1 MNICSRKMFLG
12 LSALV
17 FSIASTPAPADV
29 LLNTI
34 NGLPFLRT
42 TGEDVEDVED
52 ASPINTSVALSF
64 SSPVSTTISE
74 IDAFI
79 GLIPPLSTNQTIT
92 LGIMSDGGG
101 RPSGH
106 FLDSSLVTLSLS
118 SPVTLT
124 SLNWAINGGTTY
136 WLAAVASDGTVG
148 AWNDNGAM
156 DRWAVTN
163 NQGNW
168 GVVAGSSAP
177 EAEIFS
183 VAAVPEAPTYAMMI
197 LGFAGIGLLAYRRK
211 SVRLRLT

>member
-1 MNICSRKMFLG
+1 MNIRLRKMFPG

-17 FSIASTPAPADV
+17 FLIASTPAPADI

-34 NGLPFLRT
+34 NKPFVV
-42 TGEDVEDVED
+42 GNGVDVGNIT
-52 ASPINTSVALSF
+52 SPLIKTSVAVSF
-64 SSPVSTTISE
+64 SSPTSTTISE

-79 GLIPPLSTNQTIT
+79 GLIPPNSTNQTMTI
-92 LGIMSDGGG
+92 GIMSDAAGL
-101 RPSGH
+101 PSGN
-106 FLDSSLVTLSLS
+106 FLDSSLVTLSTS
-118 SPVTLT
+118 RPVTLT

-136 WLAAVASDGTVG
+136 WLTAVASDGTVG
-148 AWNDNGAM
+148 AWNDTGAS
-156 DRWAVTN
+156 DTWAVANNLTN
-163 NQGNW
+163 WATLTN
-168 GVVAGSSAP
+168 SAP

>member
-1 MNICSRKMFLG
+1 
-12 LSALV
+12 
-17 FSIASTPAPADV
+17 
-29 LLNTI
+29 
-34 NGLPFLRT
+34 
-42 TGEDVEDVED
+42 
-52 ASPINTSVALSF
+52 
-64 SSPVSTTISE
+64 
-74 IDAFI
+74 
-79 GLIPPLSTNQTIT
+79 
-92 LGIMSDGGG
+92 MSDGGG

-183 VAAVPEAPTYAMMI
+183 VAAVPEPTTSAMII

-211 SVRLRLT
+211 SVRLRLA